1 MAGTDTPVPIQQSP
15 TEASSV
21 TLLAYDYADPLMQAA
36 IRRVTFRFGIGP
48 GLLSLRIAL
57 HAIDPVNE
65 VCGAE
70 PLAHPYLSEIW
81 DPRPWNLVCLY
92 GQFGECSPSFVAWDQ
107 LILIPT
113 HEIED
118 YRRVVDRSGGTM
130 RDCHHPTRQE
140 RRPGAGFSLEVPMK
154 SKLLLLSLLFLLS
167 SVTLTSTV
175 RALQAPAAPMT
186 VAFGPK
192 QYIRAAGRP
201 ETFTETF
208 QYHGTSP
215 CQIVVV
221 NGNADGTQ
229 RISSASI
236 SLNGQQIVGPR
247 DFNQQVGGIVK
258 AVVLADQN
266 QLSTTLRSKPGSFLT
281 VSVECLAG
289 TPPPSGGTPVPSGG
303 TPPPSGGTPPPSG
316 GTPPPSGGTVPP
328 GSCLGSSSLSALVVG
343 NNVTAYVPKGR
354 WSTDTSDVSVVNV
367 EGSSIAPTRIP
378 TAPDAINSCA
388 SNPITGQTVCTAN
401 NNHVYILQGTA
412 LDSSVSPNPL
422 ASAGTGIIVFSG
434 GSCTNCGVMM
444 DSIHNKAALALSV
457 SGVPGFQ
464 FLDLGPSP
472 TFEPPFMS
480 PSGMISEDPLLDPL
494 NNLLLSAT
502 EANNYEIVDVATST
516 SPAFF
521 ENPIPGPG
529 EADSSSQDCS
539 TRIALAPYEDSS
551 PSAVYLADLTQAT
564 FAPGSPAGTWTVPA
578 TAEQV
583 QILTN
588 SFLAS
593 GANGS
598 SVAQGTHT
606 GVITG
611 EFGGNVLTA
620 IALPTTSGS
629 GTPTI
634 TNWMSC
640 AISPTFDNSL
650 DPHAITAYQSPNT
663 GDAIALVA
671 GNNQTILAVVDLTLM
686 LSLAETA
693 PGSHL
698 CASGTLPS
706 TVVSFVTVP

>member
-36 IRRVTFRFGIGP
+36 IRRVTFRLGIGP

-70 PLAHPYLSEIW
+70 PLAHPYLYEIW

-236 SLNGQQIVGPR
+236 SLNGQQIVGPK

-289 TPPPSGGTPVPSGG
+289 TPPPSGG

-444 DSIHNKAALALSV
+444 DSIHNKAALVLSV

-480 PSGMISEDPLLDPL
+480 PSGMISEDPLLDPI

-502 EANNYEIVDVATST
+502 ESNNYEIVDIAKST

-521 ENPIPGPG
+521 ENLIPAPVEK

-539 TRIALAPYEDSS
+539 TRIALA
-551 PSAVYLADLTQAT
+551 
-564 FAPGSPAGTWTVPA
+564 
-578 TAEQV
+578 
-583 QILTN
+583 
-588 SFLAS
+588 
-593 GANGS
+593 
-598 SVAQGTHT
+598 
-606 GVITG
+606 
-611 EFGGNVLTA
+611 
-620 IALPTTSGS
+620 
-629 GTPTI
+629 
-634 TNWMSC
+634 
-640 AISPTFDNSL
+640 
-650 DPHAITAYQSPNT
+650 
-663 GDAIALVA
+663 
-671 GNNQTILAVVDLTLM
+671 
-686 LSLAETA
+686 
-693 PGSHL
+693 
-698 CASGTLPS
+698 
-706 TVVSFVTVP
+706 

>member
-1 MAGTDTPVPIQQSP
+1 
-15 TEASSV
+15 
-21 TLLAYDYADPLMQAA
+21 
-36 IRRVTFRFGIGP
+36 
-48 GLLSLRIAL
+48 
-57 HAIDPVNE
+57 
-65 VCGAE
+65 
-70 PLAHPYLSEIW
+70 
-81 DPRPWNLVCLY
+81 
-92 GQFGECSPSFVAWDQ
+92 
-107 LILIPT
+107 
-113 HEIED
+113 
-118 YRRVVDRSGGTM
+118 
-130 RDCHHPTRQE
+130 
-140 RRPGAGFSLEVPMK
+140 MK

-175 RALQAPAAPMT
+175 PALQVPAAPT
-186 VAFGPK
+186 IVAFGPW
-192 QYIRAAGRP
+192 QYSRAAGRP

-208 QYHGTSP
+208 QYSGTSP
-215 CQIVVV
+215 CQLVVV

-236 SLNGQQIVGPR
+236 SLNGQKIVGPS
-247 DFNQQVGGIVK
+247 DFNQQIGGIVK
-258 AVVLADQN
+258 TVVLADQN

-281 VSVECLAG
+281 VSVECPG
-289 TPPPSGGTPVPSGG
+289 TVPPGGGTTPPGGGTTPPGGG
-303 TPPPSGGTPPPSG
+303 TTPPG
-316 GTPPPSGGTVPP
+316 GGTVPQ

-354 WSTDTSDVSVVNV
+354 WSSTITDVSVVNV

-378 TAPDAINSCA
+378 TPDAINSCA

-422 ASAGTGIIVFSG
+422 TSGATGIISFSG
-434 GSCTNCGVMM
+434 GSCTSCGVMM
-444 DSIHNKAALALSV
+444 DSIHNKAALGLSV
-457 SGVPGFQ
+457 SGAPGFQ

-472 TFEPPFMS
+472 TFEPPFAS
-480 PSGMISEDPLLDPL
+480 PSGSISEDPLLDPI

-516 SPAFF
+516 SPGFF

-539 TRIALAPYEDSS
+539 TRIALAPYENSS

-564 FAPGSPAGTWTVPA
+564 FSPGSPGTWTVPA

-588 SFLAS
+588 SFLNA

-598 SVAQGTHT
+598 SVAQGTHI

-611 EFGGNVLTA
+611 EFGGNILTA

-640 AISPTFDNSL
+640 VISPTSGDSA
-650 DPHAITAYQSPNT
+650 DPHAITAYKSPIT
-663 GDAIALVA
+663 GDAIALVSVN
-671 GNNQTILAVVDLTLM
+671 GQSVLAVVDLTLM
-686 LSLAETA
+686 LGMPEAT
-693 PGSHL
+693 PGSHF

-706 TVVSFVTVP
+706 TVVNLVTLP